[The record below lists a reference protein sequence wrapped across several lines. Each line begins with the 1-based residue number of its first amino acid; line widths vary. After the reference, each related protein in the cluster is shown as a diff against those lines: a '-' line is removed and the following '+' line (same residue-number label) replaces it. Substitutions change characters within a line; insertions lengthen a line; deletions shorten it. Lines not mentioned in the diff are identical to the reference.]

1 MQTMKQLMTTTMLAV
16 FLLAFAACSQAQQGE
31 VPGQAPAHN
40 KGFAVL
46 ELFTSE
52 GCSSCPPADALM
64 AKIQR
69 EAAGTPVYIL
79 AFHVD
84 YWNRQGWKDRFSD
97 AAFSDRQR
105 RYAFWL
111 NLETV
116 YTPQLV
122 VNGSSE
128 YIGADEDK
136 IGKAMAQVLASQST
150 DTLALQ
156 GRVEGNRLQ
165 VAYHTNATTR
175 NTKLLLAL
183 VQKTAQSNVRA
194 GENAGRQ
201 LSHVQVVRTLKET
214 DIEQGKTVSLNLPDG
229 FNRDDWELVGFVQ
242 RLDNGHILTAA
253 RGVW

>member
-1 MQTMKQLMTTTMLAV
+1 MKQLMTMLMLAV
-16 FLLAFAACSQAQQGE
+16 FLLASAACSQAQQGD
-31 VPGQAPAHN
+31 VAVQHPAHN

-69 EAAGTPVYIL
+69 ETAGTPVYIL

-84 YWNRQGWKDRFSD
+84 YWDRQGWKDRFSD
-97 AAFSDRQR
+97 AAFSARQR
-105 RYAFWL
+105 RYAVWL

-128 YIGADEDK
+128 YIGADEGK
-136 IGKAMAQVLASQST
+136 ISQAMAEALAGRST

-183 VQKTAQSNVRA
+183 VQKNAQSSVRA
-194 GENAGRQ
+194 GENAGRT
-201 LSHVQVVRTLKET
+201 LSHVQVVHTLAET
-214 DIEQGKTVSLNLPDG
+214 DIAEGKTVSMRLPDG
-229 FNRDDWELVGFVQ
+229 FNSSDWELIGFVQ
-242 RLDNGHILTAA
+242 RQDNGHILTAA
-253 RGVW
+253 RCAW